1 MAQLVTEWV
10 NVADNISIIAREL
23 EGLVHTPNGTK
34 EIADPF
40 AMPMTGVGSP
50 GSTVG
55 LLDGA
60 INLAFTAIEKRLARP
75 EPTVAGYIVALVG
88 AYHTSVDTPRNLRR
102 AASRF
107 NDMGRPEVAAYLEE
121 RAREETG
128 HDRLALKDLRA
139 LGVPGER
146 LVANYIPDGIK
157 PLCKRF
163 DDLCAED
170 YPIGSIGYSYSLER
184 IAALKQEADIAR
196 VRALCPDGIDTTRFL
211 RSHSS
216 LGSEASH
223 VAETIEFVSPF
234 LRMTASRSYRRRM
247 NCHCSWRRDTITSS
261 SNPRPRCSKRFGRRS
276 EKRSRMVVVQ
286 PPRPLKGTWL
296 DLWRERL
303 AQSSSQSGMV

>member
-1 MAQLVTEWV
+1 MARPITEWV
-10 NVADNISIIAREL
+10 NVTGDISIIACESG
-23 EGLVHTPNGTK
+23 EVWFHFPSGTK
-34 EIADPF
+34 ENVDPF
-40 AMPMTGVGSP
+40 ATPMTGTGSL

-60 INLAFTAIEKRLARP
+60 INLGFAAIEKRLARP
-75 EPTVAGYIVALVG
+75 EPSLAGYIVALVG

-102 AASRF
+102 AAKRF
-107 NDMGRPEVAAYLEE
+107 EELGRPEVAAYLEV

-146 LVANYIPDGIK
+146 LVANFIPEGIK

-170 YPIGSIGYSYSLER
+170 YPIGSIGYSYCLER
-184 IAALKQEADIAR
+184 IAALKQEADIER
-196 VRALCPDGIDTTRFL
+196 VKALYPAGIDATRFL

-223 VAETIEFVSPF
+223 VEETIEFV
-234 LRMTASRSYRRRM
+234 ASLPADDRIKVVRETYESALIMAEGYNHELLKSEAQM
-247 NCHCSWRRDTITSS
+247 LEEIEQALGEPLPYGHGS
-261 SNPRPRCSKRFGRRS
+261 RPSQR
-276 EKRSRMVVVQ
+276 EEYDAQ
-286 PPRPLKGTWL
+286 P
-296 DLWRERL
+296 
-303 AQSSSQSGMV
+303 AA